1 MPSRTVSSDQSH
13 GSWPLLA
20 GAMTCLLL
28 CCLQSAAASISQA
41 QPADKAAVAG
51 QVGSKPDWR
60 SLTPGQQAALQP
72 LADKWP
78 TLGEGQK
85 RKWIAI
91 SANYGS
97 MAPAEQVK
105 LHSRMT
111 EWVSLS
117 PQQRAQAR
125 LNFAQSKQLTP
136 SQKAATWNAYNALSS
151 EKKEELARSA
161 TSKPPGAAPAPK
173 PVQAQ
178 KLAKVPASTP
188 ASKVAKVDPTLNQK
202 TLLPRTTPD
211 GAAPL
216 KN

>member
-1 MPSRTVSSDQSH
+1 MPSCKVSSDH
-13 GSWPLLA
+13 YFGKLPLAA

-28 CCLQSAAASISQA
+28 CCLQSAAASISQP
-41 QPADKAAVAG
+41 QSADKASVAG
-51 QVGSKPDWR
+51 QVASKPEWR

-72 LADKWP
+72 LAGKWP

-91 SANYGS
+91 SSNYGS
-97 MAPAEQVK
+97 MGPAEQAK

-125 LNFAQSKQLTP
+125 LNFAQSKALTP

-161 TSKPPGAAPAPK
+161 STKPSGAALAPK
-173 PVQAQ
+173 PVQTQ

-202 TLLPRTTPD
+202 TLLPRATPD
-211 GAAPL
+211 AAVPL